1 MNSSASYQI
10 NITLHIFILFTFLTI
25 FFFTF
30 LSKVETENINNVT
43 KDLIKS
49 QTSTILSNI
58 NSNIPNLTPPSIIK
72 DKIDLNKLADNLENS
87 SKKDIPE
94 LNNNNNKLLYISIG
108 IIIFIFFIFIGLI
121 IYYKVY
127 KKQDIGFKHILLE
140 NIIIFSFAGLIEYL
154 FFMYVA
160 VKYIPITPDVLTG
173 SILDNIEDKFN
184 DVLIK

>member
-49 QTSTILSNI
+49 QTSIILSDI
-58 NSNIPNLTPPSIIK
+58 NVNIPNVTPDITH

-94 LNNNNNKLLYISIG
+94 LKNNNNKLLYISIG
-108 IIIFIFFIFIGLI
+108 IILFIFFIFIGLI

-154 FFMYVA
+154 FIMSVA
-160 VKYIPITPDVLTG
+160 VKYIPVSPDVLTG

>member
-49 QTSTILSNI
+49 QTSIILSDINDNI
-58 NSNIPNLTPPSIIK
+58 SKVTPDITQ

-94 LNNNNNKLLYISIG
+94 LKNNNNKLLYISIG
-108 IIIFIFFIFIGLI
+108 IILFIFFIFIGLI

-160 VKYIPITPDVLTG
+160 VKYIPVTPDVLTG

>member
-1 MNSSASYQI
+1 MKSFIQITGNYQI

-49 QTSTILSNI
+49 QTSIILSDI
-58 NSNIPNLTPPSIIK
+58 NVNIPNVTPDITH

-94 LNNNNNKLLYISIG
+94 FILNDSEYVGVRCLINQNISKVISKLDGPITTTSLNRSG
-108 IIIFIFFIFIGLI
+108 ESVVKNLNEVQDFIDQSSLREG
-121 IYYKVY
+121 
-127 KKQDIGFKHILLE
+127 
-140 NIIIFSFAGLIEYL
+140 EYL
-154 FFMYVA
+154 
-160 VKYIPITPDVLTG
+160 
-173 SILDNIEDKFN
+173 
-184 DVLIK
+184 LINEKDYLSTVSQQMLHKCLPL

>member
-49 QTSTILSNI
+49 QTSIILSDI
-58 NSNIPNLTPPSIIK
+58 NDNIPKVTPDITQY
-72 DKIDLNKLADNLENS
+72 KIDLNKLADNLENS

-94 LNNNNNKLLYISIG
+94 LKNNNNKLLYISIG
-108 IIIFIFFIFIGLI
+108 IILFIFFIFIGLI

-160 VKYIPITPDVLTG
+160 VKYIPVTPDVLTG